1 MIISKSRNFIFV
13 HVPKAAGTSVSRHLS
28 QFTEAGDVDI
38 NPPLS
43 AFAEY
48 HCREFGLRKHTT
60 AQEIRAFVGPDA
72 FSSAFKF
79 AFVRNP
85 YARLFSLYNFLK
97 FKWRRWEGSQIMDR
111 FPRFADFVRSD
122 FFSCGTAE
130 GAGRDSIYRL
140 FGSQMFWLCE
150 DGKRPLLD
158 FVGRVERLEAD
169 FDHICAGV
177 GLPAP
182 GPSLDRLNVSD
193 GSSPTSTRLN
203 RIRVALGLRST
214 ARGAAKTLESLQQA
228 YAEEDIRRAVAERY
242 ACDFDAFGYA
252 LDVPAASRV

>member
-1 MIISKSRNFIFV
+1 MDDHQQKPKFHLRSCAQGRRNVCQPPSFSI
-13 HVPKAAGTSVSRHLS
+13 HRSGGRGHQPASVRVR
-28 QFTEAGDVDI
+28 GV
-38 NPPLS
+38 
-43 AFAEY
+43 Y
-48 HCREFGLRKHTT
+48 CREFGLRKHTS

-97 FKWRRWEGSQIMDR
+97 FKWRRWEGGEIMDQ

-122 FFSCGTAE
+122 FFACGKAE

-140 FGSQMFWLCE
+140 FGSQVFWLCE
-150 DGKRPLLD
+150 DGERPLLD

-169 FDHICAGV
+169 FDHICAGA

-182 GPSLDRLNVSD
+182 GLRLDRMNVSD
-193 GSSPTSTRLN
+193 GSTATSARLN
-203 RIRVALGLRST
+203 RILVALGLRSVS
-214 ARGAAKTLESLQQA
+214 ARGGEDRRNASASLRRGRHQASGRRTL
-228 YAEEDIRRAVAERY
+228 
-242 ACDFDAFGYA
+242 
-252 LDVPAASRV
+252 RVRL

>member
-43 AFAEY
+43 AFAEFN
-48 HCREFGLRKHTT
+48 CREFGLRKHTS

-97 FKWRRWEGSQIMDR
+97 FKWRRWEGGEIMDQ

-122 FFSCGTAE
+122 FFACGKAE

-150 DGKRPLLD
+150 DGERPLLD

-182 GPSLDRLNVSD
+182 GLRLDRMNVSD
-193 GSSPTSTRLN
+193 EFKCDISAFEPHSCSSGTSQ
-203 RIRVALGLRST
+203 RS
-214 ARGAAKTLESLQQA
+214 ARGGEDRRNASASLRRGRHQASGRRTL
-228 YAEEDIRRAVAERY
+228 
-242 ACDFDAFGYA
+242 
-252 LDVPAASRV
+252 RVRL

>member
-1 MIISKSRNFIFV
+1 MCPRPLERPSAAIFLNSLKRGTWTSTRLCPRSRSIIAGSSGCASTPRPKKSV
-13 HVPKAAGTSVSRHLS
+13 
-28 QFTEAGDVDI
+28 
-38 NPPLS
+38 PLS
-43 AFAEY
+43 GLMPSARHSNLPSFATRTRASS
-48 HCREFGLRKHTT
+48 HSTT
-60 AQEIRAFVGPDA
+60 
-72 FSSAFKF
+72 FSSSSGGGGRAAKSWTSSRALPTLSAPISFRVERPKGRVATAFIGCS
-79 AFVRNP
+79 VLRC
-85 YARLFSLYNFLK
+85 S
-97 FKWRRWEGSQIMDR
+97 G
-111 FPRFADFVRSD
+111 
-122 FFSCGTAE
+122 
-130 GAGRDSIYRL
+130 
-140 FGSQMFWLCE
+140 LCE

-193 GSSPTSTRLN
+193 GSTPTSTRLN

-214 ARGAAKTLESLQQA
+214 ARGAAKTLETLQQA

-252 LDVPAASRV
+252 LDVPAASLI